1 MDIINKRRSIRK
13 YKNRDIEQSKIE
25 AMLKAGMMA
34 PSACN
39 QQPWEFLVVQN
50 KKSLSELSE
59 TCPYSKMVKDAPLA
73 LVLMVNTDGLKA
85 EEYWPQD
92 MGACSQNILL
102 EAVNLDLGA
111 VWLGVAPLK
120 ERMDYISNMFNLTD
134 NLIPFSIISIGYP
147 EHTDLKEVD
156 RYVPGKIHY
165 EKL

>member
-1 MDIINKRRSIRK
+1 MDIINKRRSTRT
-13 YKNRDIEQSKIE
+13 YKSRIVEQHKIE
-25 AMLKAGMMA
+25 ALLKAGMMA

-39 QQPWEFLVVQN
+39 QQPWEFIVVQN
-50 KKSLSELSE
+50 KETLLKLSE
-59 TCPYSKMVKDAPLA
+59 TCPYSKMAKDAPLA

-85 EEYWPQD
+85 GEYWPQD

-120 ERMDYISNMFNLTD
+120 ERMDYISNLFNLTD
-134 NLIPFSIISIGYP
+134 NLIPFSIIPIGYT
-147 EHTDLKEVD
+147 ENTDVIKVD
-156 RYVPGKIHY
+156 RYNPDKIHY